1 MSQILVVIKG
11 EGENMTLGV
20 ADLKHYFDN
29 IIVISLIMGITYICK
44 YGVIFYFFLASFGW
58 SWISF

>member
-1 MSQILVVIKG
+1 MTFTNVTNFSSKG
-11 EGENMTLGV
+11 EGEKMTLGV

-44 YGVIFYFFLASFGW
+44 YGVIVYTNYK
-58 SWISF
+58 